1 MKCLKRNYKIDSFIK
16 NEKFFYGRRKCR
28 KISSTNSK
36 LLKDLSYKFYL
47 REEQIC
53 KLKLNEDKKNI
64 LEIGFGNGENLINM
78 SLNKPNDL
86 FIGCDAYVNGCLKL
100 LKQIEKYHIKNI
112 KIWPDDIHLII
123 KKFKNNFFDLILIIQ
138 PDPWPKKKH
147 KKRRLIQQKF
157 LDDLNHILRHE
168 GKLIIS
174 TDHNE
179 MKSWILEQLHVRR
192 DFLWLKNGWYYK
204 NKQPTWI
211 INTKYTNKAL
221 ENNNVVNWFFF
232 KKN

>member
-1 MKCLKRNYKIDSFIK
+1 MFLKNQKK
-16 NEKFFYGRRKCR
+16 FYGRRKGR
-28 KISSTNSK
+28 RISSMNLK
-36 LLKDLSYKFYL
+36 LLEDYSYKFYL
-47 REEQIC
+47 QEDQIC
-53 KLKLNEDKKNI
+53 KLKLNEYNKNI
-64 LEIGFGNGENLINM
+64 LEIGFGNGDNLVNM

-86 FIGCDAYVNGCLKL
+86 FIGCDAYYNGCAKL
-100 LKQIEKYHIKNI
+100 LKQIVNKNIKNI

-123 KKFKNNFFDLILIIQ
+123 KKFKKNFFDLILILQ

-157 LDDLNHILRHE
+157 LDDLNQILKYE

-179 MKSWILEQLHVRR
+179 MKSWVLEHFHVRN
-192 DFLWLKNGWYYK
+192 DFLWIKNGYYYK
-204 NKQPTWI
+204 NKKPKWI
-211 INTKYTNKAL
+211 INTKYSNKAL
-221 ENNNVVNWFFF
+221 ENNKVVNWFFF